1 MDRRLRPSRSHLLLL
16 AALALV
22 LLTALMFG
30 LASSTVMEE
39 EALERTRDYVGHY
52 LEVLPAVEP
61 DQAGEFRRALGMN
74 GVLWLA
80 LAAAGL
86 SRWGPPL
93 IAAALFV
100 KGFTLG
106 YAVSFLLG
114 YQSGRGALIVLLSLL
129 PHQLVL
135 LPLLLLMSADALVA
149 GGWFSRNRKTR
160 GLALEAYANWGRRA
174 AVYGAIM
181 VAAALIQGYLCPLIL
196 HLLFLIR

>member
-1 MDRRLRPSRSHLLLL
+1 MDRRLHPSRSHLLQL
-16 AALALV
+16 AALTLV

-30 LASSTVMEE
+30 LASSAVMEE
-39 EALERTRDYVGHY
+39 TAAERTRAYIGNY

-61 DQAGEFRRALGMN
+61 DQAGEFQRALALN

-86 SRWGPPL
+86 SRWGLPL
-93 IAAALFV
+93 ILAVLIV

-129 PHQLVL
+129 PHHLLL

-149 GGWFSRNRKTR
+149 GGWFSRNRQGR
-160 GLALEAYANWGRRA
+160 GLPLQTYANWGRRA
-174 AVYGAIM
+174 ALYGAVMI
-181 VAAALIQGYLCPLIL
+181 VAALVQGYICPLVL